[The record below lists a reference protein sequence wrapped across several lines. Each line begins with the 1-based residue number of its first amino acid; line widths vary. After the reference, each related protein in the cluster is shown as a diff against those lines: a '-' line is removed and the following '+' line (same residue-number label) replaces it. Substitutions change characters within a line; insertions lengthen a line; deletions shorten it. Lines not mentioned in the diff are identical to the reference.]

1 VAVLLGAVI
10 LSEPVT
16 GVVLIGGGLAILGVV
31 LVVTA
36 EPPRTAAPKRAVT
49 PAPSSAAA
57 ADRA

>member
-1 VAVLLGAVI
+1 VI

-16 GVVLIGGGLAILGVV
+16 GVVLIGGGLAILGVA

-36 EPPRTAAPKRAVT
+36 ERPGTVKPKPAVT
-49 PAPSSAAA
+49 PAPPSATT